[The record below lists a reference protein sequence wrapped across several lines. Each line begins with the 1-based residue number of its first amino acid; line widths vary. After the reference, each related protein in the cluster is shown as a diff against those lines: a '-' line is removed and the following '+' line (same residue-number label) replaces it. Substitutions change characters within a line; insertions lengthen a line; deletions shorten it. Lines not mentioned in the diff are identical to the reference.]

1 MTLAHPRGTYAVTHL
16 RSPDGT
22 DASAH
27 IPAGPAVPLFGMAAI
42 VIMATGFGWVGGNF
56 ATATDTV
63 PVKLAITL
71 GHLIF
76 PAALAVL
83 AGLLAANPGSS
94 AARRAVTAVA
104 WLSVL
109 FAAVSTGYALA
120 NPDPNAFG
128 PHNFADYTAIVI
140 LLAGA
145 LLWLLHHLVPLAPRQ
160 RPRNAVGEEPA
171 ARSSSRQAPRR

>member
-1 MTLAHPRGTYAVTHL
+1 MPAVTESHNEG
-16 RSPDGT
+16 SPMEPALEHT
-22 DASAH
+22 
-27 IPAGPAVPLFGMAAI
+27 PAGRAVPPLGTAAI
-42 VIMATGFGWVGGNF
+42 VVMATGFGWVGGNF
-56 ATATDTV
+56 STATDTL
-63 PVKLAITL
+63 PVKLAVTV

-83 AGLLAANPGSS
+83 AGLLTANPRSP

-128 PHNFADYTAIVI
+128 PHNFSDYTAIVI

-145 LLWLLHHLVPLAPRQ
+145 VLWLLHRLVPPAARQ
-160 RPRNAVGEEPA
+160 RPPNAAGEQPA
-171 ARSSSRQAPRR
+171 ARSSSG

>member
-1 MTLAHPRGTYAVTHL
+1 
-16 RSPDGT
+16 
-22 DASAH
+22 
-27 IPAGPAVPLFGMAAI
+27 
-42 VIMATGFGWVGGNF
+42 VGGNF
-56 ATATDTV
+56 ATAADTV
-63 PVKLAITL
+63 AVKVAVTV

-83 AGLLAANPGSS
+83 AGLLTANPGSP
-94 AARRAVTAVA
+94 AARRTVTAVA

-109 FAAVSTGYALA
+109 FAAVSTSYALA

-145 LLWLLHHLVPLAPRQ
+145 VLWLLHRLAPPAARQ
-160 RPRNAVGEEPA
+160 RPRNAAGEQPA
-171 ARSSSRQAPRR
+171 AHSSSR

>member
-1 MTLAHPRGTYAVTHL
+1 MEPTLAHT
-16 RSPDGT
+16 
-22 DASAH
+22 
-27 IPAGPAVPLFGMAAI
+27 PAGRAVPFGMAAI

-56 ATATDTV
+56 ATATDTM
-63 PVKLAITL
+63 PVKLAITA

-83 AGLLAANPGSS
+83 AGLLAANPASP
-94 AARRAVTAVA
+94 AARRVVTAIA

-109 FAAVSTGYALA
+109 FAVVSTGYALA

-128 PHNFADYTAIVI
+128 PHNLADYTAIVI

-145 LLWLLHHLVPLAPRQ
+145 VLWLLRRLVPPAQRQ
-160 RPRNAVGEEPA
+160 RPHNAVGEQPTA
-171 ARSSSRQAPRR
+171 HSSSRSASRR

>member
-1 MTLAHPRGTYAVTHL
+1 MEPTLEHTP
-16 RSPDGT
+16 
-22 DASAH
+22 ASRVA
-27 IPAGPAVPLFGMAAI
+27 PFGMAAI

-63 PVKLAITL
+63 PVKLAITG

-83 AGLLAANPGSS
+83 AGLLAANPGSA

-109 FAAVSTGYALA
+109 FVVVSTGYALA
-120 NPDPNAFG
+120 NPDPSAFG
-128 PHNFADYTAIVI
+128 PHNFADYTAVVI

-145 LLWLLHHLVPLAPRQ
+145 VLWLLPRHQ
-160 RPRNAVGEEPA
+160 RDEAVQQPRTAATEEPA
-171 ARSSSRQAPRR
+171 QHQPSRGVADRSG

>member
-1 MTLAHPRGTYAVTHL
+1 MEPTLEHTP
-16 RSPDGT
+16 
-22 DASAH
+22 ASR
-27 IPAGPAVPLFGMAAI
+27 AVPFGMAAI

-71 GHLIF
+71 GHMIF

-128 PHNFADYTAIVI
+128 PHNFSDYTAIVI

-145 LLWLLHHLVPLAPRQ
+145 VLWLLHRFVPPAARQ
-160 RPRNAVGEEPA
+160 RPPHAAGEQPA
-171 ARSSSRQAPRR
+171 AHSTLGQAPGR

>member
-1 MTLAHPRGTYAVTHL
+1 
-16 RSPDGT
+16 
-22 DASAH
+22 
-27 IPAGPAVPLFGMAAI
+27 MAAI
-42 VIMATGFGWVGGNF
+42 VIMATGFGWAGGNF

-71 GHLIF
+71 GHLLF
-76 PAALAVL
+76 PAALVML
-83 AGLLAANPGSS
+83 AGLLAANPRSP
-94 AARRAVTAVA
+94 AARRAVTALA
-104 WLSVL
+104 WLGVL

-145 LLWLLHHLVPLAPRQ
+145 LLWLLHRLVPPAARQ
-160 RPRNAVGEEPA
+160 RPRNTAGEQSA
-171 ARSSSRQAPRR
+171 APSTLSQAPGR

>member
-1 MTLAHPRGTYAVTHL
+1 MEPTLEHL
-16 RSPDGT
+16 
-22 DASAH
+22 
-27 IPAGPAVPLFGMAAI
+27 PAGRAVPPLGMAAI
-42 VIMATGFGWVGGNF
+42 VIMATGYGWVGGNF
-56 ATATDTV
+56 STATDTL
-63 PVKLAITL
+63 PVKLAVTV

-83 AGLLAANPGSS
+83 AGLLTANPRSP

-120 NPDPNAFG
+120 NPNPNAFG
-128 PHNFADYTAIVI
+128 PHNLADYTAIVI

-145 LLWLLHHLVPLAPRQ
+145 VIWLLRRFVPQAPRQ
-160 RPRNAVGEEPA
+160 QLPTAVGEQSA
-171 ARSSSRQAPRR
+171 AHHSS

>member
-1 MTLAHPRGTYAVTHL
+1 MEPTLEHTP
-16 RSPDGT
+16 
-22 DASAH
+22 ASRVA
-27 IPAGPAVPLFGMAAI
+27 PFGMAAI

-63 PVKLAITL
+63 PVKLAITG

-83 AGLLAANPGSS
+83 AGLLSANPNSP
-94 AARRAVTAVA
+94 ATRRGVTAVA

-109 FAAVSTGYALA
+109 FVAVSTGYALA

-128 PHNFADYTAIVI
+128 PHNFADYTAITI
-140 LLAGA
+140 LLVGA
-145 LLWLLHHLVPLAPRQ
+145 LIWLLHRVVGPAPKQ
-160 RPRNAVGEEPA
+160 RPRNAVGEQPVQHNSL
-171 ARSSSRQAPRR
+171 R

>member
-1 MTLAHPRGTYAVTHL
+1 MQPLPEQ
-16 RSPDGT
+16 
-22 DASAH
+22 ASA
-27 IPAGPAVPLFGMAAI
+27 GRAVPPLGMAAI
-42 VIMATGFGWVGGNF
+42 VLMAAGFGWVGGNF
-56 ATATDTV
+56 STATDTL
-63 PVKLAITL
+63 PVKLAVTL

-83 AGLLAANPGSS
+83 AALLTAHPRSPATG
-94 AARRAVTAVA
+94 RAVTAVA

-109 FAAVSTGYALA
+109 FFAVSTGYALA

-145 LLWLLHHLVPLAPRQ
+145 VLWLLRRFVPLTPRQ
-160 RPRNAVGEEPA
+160 RPHNVVGEQPA
-171 ARSSSRQAPRR
+171 QHHSSG

>member
-1 MTLAHPRGTYAVTHL
+1 MKPALEHT
-16 RSPDGT
+16 
-22 DASAH
+22 
-27 IPAGPAVPLFGMAAI
+27 PAGRTVPPLGMAAI
-42 VIMATGFGWVGGNF
+42 VIMATGYGWVGGNF
-56 ATATDTV
+56 ATATDTLL
-63 PVKLAITL
+63 VKLAVTA
-71 GHLIF
+71 GHLVF

-83 AGLLAANPGSS
+83 AGLLAAHPGSPPTRS
-94 AARRAVTAVA
+94 AVTAIA

-109 FAAVSTGYALA
+109 FAAVSTVYALA

-128 PHNFADYTAIVI
+128 PHNLADYAAVVI

-160 RPRNAVGEEPA
+160 WPRNAVGEEPA

>member
-1 MTLAHPRGTYAVTHL
+1 MQPTLEHAQADR
-16 RSPDGT
+16 
-22 DASAH
+22 
-27 IPAGPAVPLFGMAAI
+27 AGPQLGMAAI

-56 ATATDTV
+56 STATDTL

-83 AGLLAANPGSS
+83 AGLLVGNPGSP

-104 WLSVL
+104 WLGVL
-109 FAAVSTGYALA
+109 FVVVSTGYALA
-120 NPDPNAFG
+120 NPNSDAFG
-128 PHNFADYTAIVI
+128 PHNLADYTAIVI

-145 LLWLLHHLVPLAPRQ
+145 VLWLLHPLVSRAPHR
-160 RPRNAVGEEPA
+160 RPRPAVGEQPA
-171 ARSSSRQAPRR
+171 GRHSSG

>member
-1 MTLAHPRGTYAVTHL
+1 MEPTFEQ
-16 RSPDGT
+16 
-22 DASAH
+22 
-27 IPAGPAVPLFGMAAI
+27 AGPGRAVPPLGMAAI
-42 VIMATGFGWVGGNF
+42 VIMATGYGWVGGNF
-56 ATATDTV
+56 STATDTL
-63 PVKLAITL
+63 PVKLAVTV

-83 AGLLAANPGSS
+83 AGLLTANPRSP

-120 NPDPNAFG
+120 NPNPDAFG
-128 PHNFADYTAIVI
+128 PHNLADYTAIVI

-145 LLWLLHHLVPLAPRQ
+145 VVWLLYPRLWRAPRQ
-160 RPRNAVGEEPA
+160 RPRTAAGGQPA
-171 ARSSSRQAPRR
+171 QHHSAG

>member
-1 MTLAHPRGTYAVTHL
+1 MEPTLEQT
-16 RSPDGT
+16 
-22 DASAH
+22 
-27 IPAGPAVPLFGMAAI
+27 PAGRARLPLGMAAI

-56 ATATDTV
+56 STATDRL
-63 PVKLAITL
+63 PVKVAITV

-76 PAALAVL
+76 PGALAVL
-83 AGLLAANPGSS
+83 AGLLAANPGSPP
-94 AARRAVTAVA
+94 ARRTVTAVA

-128 PHNFADYTAIVI
+128 PHNLADYTAIVI

-145 LLWLLHHLVPLAPRQ
+145 VIWLLRRFVPQAPRQ
-160 RPRNAVGEEPA
+160 QLPTAVGEQSA
-171 ARSSSRQAPRR
+171 AHHSS

>member
-1 MTLAHPRGTYAVTHL
+1 MEPALEQ
-16 RSPDGT
+16 
-22 DASAH
+22 
-27 IPAGPAVPLFGMAAI
+27 IPAGRAVPPLGMAAI

-56 ATATDTV
+56 STAADSLPVELAVTV
-63 PVKLAITL
+63 

-83 AGLLAANPGSS
+83 AGLLAADPRSL

-104 WLSVL
+104 WLGVL

-120 NPDPNAFG
+120 NPNPDAFG
-128 PHNFADYTAIVI
+128 PHNLPDYTAIVI

-145 LLWLLHHLVPLAPRQ
+145 VIWLLYPVISRAPR
-160 RPRNAVGEEPA
+160 RPRNAA
-171 ARSSSRQAPRR
+171 AGRPVRHHSSG

>member
-1 MTLAHPRGTYAVTHL
+1 MEPTLEHTP
-16 RSPDGT
+16 
-22 DASAH
+22 ASR
-27 IPAGPAVPLFGMAAI
+27 AVPFGMAAI

-63 PVKLAITL
+63 AVKLAITV

-83 AGLLAANPGSS
+83 AGLLAANPGSPP
-94 AARRAVTAVA
+94 ARRTVTAVA

-128 PHNFADYTAIVI
+128 PHNFSDYTAIVI

-145 LLWLLHHLVPLAPRQ
+145 VLWLLHCFVPLVPRQQPRT
-160 RPRNAVGEEPA
+160 AATEEPA
-171 ARSSSRQAPRR
+171 QHQPSRGVADRSG

>member
-1 MTLAHPRGTYAVTHL
+1 MEPALEQT
-16 RSPDGT
+16 
-22 DASAH
+22 
-27 IPAGPAVPLFGMAAI
+27 PAGRAMPPLGMAAI
-42 VIMATGFGWVGGNF
+42 VVMATGFGWVGGNF
-56 ATATDTV
+56 STATDAL

-83 AGLLAANPGSS
+83 AGLLTANPGSP

-104 WLSVL
+104 WLGVA

-128 PHNFADYTAIVI
+128 PHNLADYTAIVI

-145 LLWLLHHLVPLAPRQ
+145 VTWLLRHVVSPVQPSRPHTAAGELPAQHH
-160 RPRNAVGEEPA
+160 
-171 ARSSSRQAPRR
+171 SSG